1 MIDEQHMD
9 SETRR
14 HMDTWRGFGKLMLY
28 SVIGIVV
35 ILLLMRLLV
44 VHPTAV

>member
-1 MIDEQHMD
+1 MD
-9 SETRR
+9 TQNLDPETQR

-28 SVIGIVV
+28 SLIGIVV
-35 ILLLMRLLV
+35 LLLLMRAFI